1 MKSMNMEN
9 IWHLKLL
16 GLIAVTDWLILN
28 LIMTAVLDWKINTIK
43 ITLYRMEEN
52 NMENKFEHMSNYEI
66 GVIAKAFM
74 CCAECKNCPCDFV
87 LCSVGDTKKA
97 REDFINEFAK
107 RVRE

>member
-1 MKSMNMEN
+1 MNCIIISAPLTN
-9 IWHLKLL
+9 KNH
-16 GLIAVTDWLILN
+16 
-28 LIMTAVLDWKINTIK
+28 
-43 ITLYRMEEN
+43 TLQN
-52 NMENKFEHMSNYEI
+52 GSKNMENKFEHMSNYEI

-107 RVRE
+107 RVRG